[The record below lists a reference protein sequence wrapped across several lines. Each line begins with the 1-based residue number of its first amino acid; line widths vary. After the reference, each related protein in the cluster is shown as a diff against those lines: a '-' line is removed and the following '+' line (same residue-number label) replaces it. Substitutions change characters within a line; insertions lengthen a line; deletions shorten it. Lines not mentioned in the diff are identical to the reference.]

1 MLFLSNSTPCIC
13 KSGSNLLKYLDN
25 MSALDF
31 NRQKM
36 DEGWRRPKL
45 RLTKV
50 SRRNCVIN
58 GQPLRQPDMDL
69 LDLFLNET

>member
-1 MLFLSNSTPCIC
+1 
-13 KSGSNLLKYLDN
+13 
-25 MSALDF
+25 
-31 NRQKM
+31 M
-36 DEGWRRPKL
+36 DEGWRRLKL

>member
-1 MLFLSNSTPCIC
+1 
-13 KSGSNLLKYLDN
+13 